1 MKNRH
6 YDPSRRVAGKA
17 EHSKGSYGVRVFV
30 GRGVVSIGVK
40 QMMTT
45 SVFFP
50 VFFLYCFL
58 YSIEVTISYSVQ
70 IKIS

>member
-30 GRGVVSIGVK
+30 GGRGGSHIDRCKTDDDNKCTVP
-40 QMMTT
+40 
-45 SVFFP
+45 SVLSALLL
-50 VFFLYCFL
+50 VFN
-58 YSIEVTISYSVQ
+58 
-70 IKIS
+70 